1 MKTSTLS
8 LTTLSATELAS
19 LIASGDVS
27 SVEAVEAHIAR
38 IEKVNPALNAVVF
51 KHYEAAR
58 AEARQA
64 DEKRVRKEPLGP
76 LHGVPLTVKESLD
89 LRDSPSTFGLP
100 SRAGSRATED
110 DIYVARLRRA
120 GGIILGKTNASQ
132 VLFFVETDNPLYGRT
147 NNPWNLERSPGGSS
161 GGQAAIIAAGG
172 SPLGLAT
179 DIGGSIRVPATS
191 CGIAGFKPTASRTP
205 DAGRYSS
212 PIGQQAI
219 VSQVGVLARTVSDIQ
234 LGLETD

>member
-172 SPLGLAT
+172 SPWDWRPTSAAVSGFRPLLAALPGSNPRQAAPPMP
-179 DIGGSIRVPATS
+179 GGTVRPS
-191 CGIAGFKPTASRTP
+191 ASR
-205 DAGRYSS
+205 RLS
-212 PIGQQAI
+212 
-219 VSQVGVLARTVSDIQ
+219 AR
-234 LGLETD
+234 